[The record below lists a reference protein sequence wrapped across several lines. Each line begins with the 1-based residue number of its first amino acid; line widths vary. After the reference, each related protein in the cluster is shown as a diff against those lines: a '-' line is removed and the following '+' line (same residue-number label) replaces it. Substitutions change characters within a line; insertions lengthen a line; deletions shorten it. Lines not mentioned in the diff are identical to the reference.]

1 MILHRPVKVILKGQ
15 AKEEFEELN
24 RLAGEQN
31 EKGITNSEEIQ
42 LIKSIQ
48 QKADLIK
55 ENPLYGNNIPK
66 KQIPKSLAVS
76 NLFRVE
82 LSGRWRMLYT
92 LEGNQIE
99 IVAFVLY
106 VVDHPSYDRLFG
118 YKRK

>member
-1 MILHRPVKVILKGQ
+1 MTDRRPVKVILKGQ

-24 RLAGEQN
+24 RLAGEQQAR
-31 EKGITNSEEIQ
+31 GATNSEEMQ
-42 LIKSIQ
+42 LVKSIQ
-48 QKADLIK
+48 QKTGLIK
-55 ENPLYGNNIPK
+55 ENPMYGNNIPK
-66 KQIPKSLAVS
+66 KQIPRSLDVS

-82 LSGRWRMLYT
+82 LTGRWRMLYT

-106 VVDHPSYDRLFG
+106 VLDHPTYDKLFG